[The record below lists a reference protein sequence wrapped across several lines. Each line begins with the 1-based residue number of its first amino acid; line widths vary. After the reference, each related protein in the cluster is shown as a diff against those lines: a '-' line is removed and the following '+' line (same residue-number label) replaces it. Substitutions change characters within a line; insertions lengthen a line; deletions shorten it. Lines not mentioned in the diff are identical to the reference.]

1 MIALDILMA
10 KLDLACLTLAFTSFC
25 LKQFKAFSVAFPPP
39 VFKERLLEKYPKG
52 SLYETSS
59 GKYTHQRDMETFG
72 LMVIYIQF
80 LL

>member
-10 KLDLACLTLAFTSFC
+10 KLDLASLTLAFTSFC
-25 LKQFKAFSVAFPPP
+25 LKKFKAFLSPPP

-52 SLYETSS
+52 SLYEASS

-72 LMVIYIQF
+72 LMVIYIHF